1 MTPYICL
8 WHSNSSHTS
17 QHWKAWEGPCA
28 GYTDV
33 CVFSKQTL
41 KNPHKNVFNA
51 GLVKSHSAYLICFLK
66 WLGLEEWRRI
76 RTHRHRLN
84 CRLICKWSLLTA
96 SCLMHSTTT
105 QAKVFIGIS
114 SSLSPVCYTINSVI
128 ITGIQFSANHDEA
141 ECFCTVC
148 RNHMM
153 RCHIKPIWFWGFFT
167 LIIPIHFIIH

>member
-8 WHSNSSHTS
+8 WHSNRSHTS

-41 KNPHKNVFNA
+41 KNLHKNVFNA

-84 CRLICKWSLLTA
+84 CRLHLQMVFVNSLMSNALHNHT
-96 SCLMHSTTT
+96 SQSFHWYFFLSLPCLLHHKQRNHHRNPVFSKPWRSWMFLHSL
-105 QAKVFIGIS
+105 QK
-114 SSLSPVCYTINSVI
+114 P
-128 ITGIQFSANHDEA
+128 HDE
-141 ECFCTVC
+141 
-148 RNHMM
+148 M
-153 RCHIKPIWFWGFFT
+153 PY
-167 LIIPIHFIIH
+167 